1 MSAAQP
7 GKALADAA
15 VAVHWTDR
23 ADRPEP
29 REPLAGDDGAD
40 LVVVGGGFT
49 GLWTAI
55 LAKQRRPELDVLLL
69 EAHRLGHGGSGRNGG
84 FLSESL
90 THGLAHGAL
99 HWPGELDRLVALG
112 RENLLEIEK
121 FVRDQDIDA
130 DLRLCGKTAVA
141 TEPHEVGELSDEAEL
156 YRQHGMDARFLGA
169 GGVRADVNSPTYRA
183 GVRLPDAGG
192 LVDPARLTW
201 GLADAAQRLG
211 VRIHE
216 DSPVRGV
223 RERGGQVRLRTPRGV
238 VRAGGVVLGTNAFRA
253 PLRTVRRRVLPIWD
267 YVLVTE
273 PLSDQQWAELGWR
286 DRQGVTDSA
295 NRFHYYR
302 PTPDGRILWGGY
314 DAVYYFGGRTDPAL
328 ARHDAAHGQ
337 LARNFFRT
345 FPQLAGVR
353 FTHRWGGPIDSTTRF
368 TPLIGRT
375 GRIAYAVGYT
385 GLGVAASRFGART
398 ALDLLWG
405 EDTER
410 TRLELVRR
418 APTPFPP
425 EPLRW
430 PLVQLTRQALARAD
444 ENAGRRGRWL
454 TYLDRRGLGLGS

>member
-1 MSAAQP
+1 MPQP
-7 GKALADAA
+7 EAALADAEIA
-15 VAVHWTDR
+15 VLWTDR

-29 REPLAGDDGAD
+29 REPLTGDDRAD

-49 GLWTAI
+49 GLWAAI
-55 LAKQRRPELDVLLL
+55 LAKQQRPELDVLLL

-99 HWPGELDRLVALG
+99 HWPAELDRLVALG
-112 RENLLEIEK
+112 RENLLAIEK
-121 FVRDQDIDA
+121 FVQDEDIDA

-141 TEPHEVGELSDEAEL
+141 TEPHEVAELSEEAEL
-156 YRQHGMDARFLGA
+156 YREHGMTARFLGA

-183 GVRLPDAGG
+183 GVRLPEAGG

-201 GLADAAQRLG
+201 GLADAAHRLG

-216 DSPVRGV
+216 TSPVRGL
-223 RERGGQVRLRTPRGV
+223 RERGGQLRLRTPRGLI
-238 VRAGGVVLGTNAFRA
+238 RAGSALLGTNAFRA
-253 PLRTVRRRVLPIWD
+253 PLRTIRRRVLPIWD

-273 PLSDQQWAELGWR
+273 PLSAQQWAELGWR
-286 DRQGVTDSA
+286 DGQGITDSA

-314 DAVYYFGGRTDPAL
+314 DAVYYFGGRTAPAL
-328 ARHDAAHGQ
+328 ARHDAAHRQ
-337 LARNFFRT
+337 LVRNFFRT
-345 FPQLAGVR
+345 FPQLAGIR
-353 FTHRWGGPIDSTTRF
+353 FTHRWGGAIDSTTRF

-375 GRIAYAVGYT
+375 GRTAYAVGYT
-385 GLGVAASRFGART
+385 GLGVAASRFGAQT
-398 ALDLLWG
+398 ALDLLWD

-418 APTPFPP
+418 EPPPFPP

-430 PLVQLTRQALARAD
+430 PLVQLTRRALARAD

-454 TYLDRRGLGLGS
+454 RYLDRHGLGLGS

>member
-1 MSAAQP
+1 MPQSEA
-7 GKALADAA
+7 ALADAEIA
-15 VAVHWTDR
+15 VLWTDR
-23 ADRPEP
+23 ADRPPP
-29 REPLAGDDGAD
+29 REPLAGDDRAD

-49 GLWTAI
+49 GLWAAI

-69 EAHRLGHGGSGRNGG
+69 EAHHLGHGGSGRNGG

-99 HWPGELDRLVALG
+99 RWPAELDRLVALG
-112 RENLLEIEK
+112 QENLLAIEE

-130 DLRLCGKTAVA
+130 DLRLCGKTSVA
-141 TEPHEVGELSDEAEL
+141 TEPHEVAELSDEAEL
-156 YRQHGMDARFLGA
+156 YREHGMTARFLGA

-183 GVRLPDAGG
+183 GVRLPEAGG

-216 DSPVRGV
+216 TSPVRGL
-223 RERGGQVRLRTPRGV
+223 RERGGQVRLRTPRGL
-238 VRAGGVVLGTNAFRA
+238 VRAGSVLLGTNAFRA
-253 PLRTVRRRVLPIWD
+253 PLRTIRRRVLPIWD

-273 PLSDQQWAELGWR
+273 PLSDRQWAELGWR
-286 DRQGVTDSA
+286 DGQGITDSA

-314 DAVYYFGGRTDPAL
+314 DAVYYFGGRTAPAL
-328 ARHDAAHGQ
+328 ARHDAAHRQ

-345 FPQLAGVR
+345 FPQLTGVR
-353 FTHRWGGPIDSTTRF
+353 FTHRWGGAIDSTTRF

-375 GRIAYAVGYT
+375 GRTAYAVGYT
-385 GLGVAASRFGART
+385 GLGVAASRFGAQT
-398 ALDLLWG
+398 ALDLLWD

-418 APTPFPP
+418 EPLPFPP

-430 PLVQLTRQALARAD
+430 PLVQLTRRALARAD
-444 ENAGRRGRWL
+444 ENGGRRGRWL
-454 TYLDRRGLGLGS
+454 RYLDRHGLGLGS

>member
-1 MSAAQP
+1 MREAPLEA
-7 GKALADAA
+7 ALAEAE

-23 ADRPEP
+23 ADRPSP
-29 REPLAGDDGAD
+29 REPLTGDARAD

-49 GLWTAI
+49 GLWAAI
-55 LAKQRRPELDVLLL
+55 EAKQRRPELDVLLL

-99 HWPGELDRLVALG
+99 HWPSELDRLVELG
-112 RENLLEIEK
+112 RENLLAIEE
-121 FVRDQDIDA
+121 FVREQGIDA
-130 DLRLCGKTAVA
+130 DLRLCGKTSVA
-141 TEPHEVGELSDEAEL
+141 IEPHEVTELSEEAEL
-156 YRQHGMDARFLGA
+156 YREHGMTARFLGA
-169 GGVRADVNSPTYRA
+169 GGVRADVDSPTYRA
-183 GVRLPDAGG
+183 GIRLPDAGG

-211 VRIHE
+211 VRVHE
-216 DSPVRGV
+216 SSPVRGV
-223 RERGGQVRLRTPRGV
+223 RERGGEVRLRTPRAE
-238 VRAGGVVLGTNAFRA
+238 VRANGVVLGTNAFRA
-253 PLRTVRRRVLPIWD
+253 PLRTIRRRVLPIWD

-273 PLSDQQWAELGWR
+273 PLSEQQWAELGWR
-286 DRQGVTDSA
+286 DRQGITDSA

-314 DAVYYFGGRTDPAL
+314 DAVYYFGGRTDQSL
-328 ARHDAAHGQ
+328 AGHDAAHRQ

-345 FPQLAGVR
+345 FPQLEGVR

-398 ALDLLWG
+398 ALDLLWS

-418 APTPFPP
+418 KPMPFPP

-430 PLVQLTRQALARAD
+430 PLVQLTRRALARAD

-454 TYLDRRGLGLGS
+454 SFLDRRGIGLGS

>member
-1 MSAAQP
+1 MDAAQLDV
-7 GKALADAA
+7 ALADAA
-15 VAVHWTDR
+15 VTVFWTDR

-29 REPLAGDDGAD
+29 RGPLTGVHEAD

-49 GLWTAI
+49 GLWAAVE
-55 LAKQRRPELDVLLL
+55 AKRRRPELDVLLL

-90 THGLAHGAL
+90 THGLVHGAL
-99 HWPGELDRLVALG
+99 HWPAELPRLVELG
-112 RENLLEIEK
+112 RQNLREIDE
-121 FVRDQDIDA
+121 FVREHGIDA
-130 DLRLCGKTAVA
+130 DLRWCGRTAVA
-141 TEPHEVGELSDEAEL
+141 TEPHEVAELSDEAEL
-156 YRQHGMDARFLGA
+156 HREHGMAARFLGA
-169 GGVRADVNSPTYRA
+169 GGIRADVGSPTYRA
-183 GVRLPDAGG
+183 GLRLPDAGG

-201 GLADAAQRLG
+201 GLADAAERLG
-211 VRIHE
+211 VRVHE
-216 DSPVRGV
+216 ASPVRGL
-223 RERGGQVRLRTPRGV
+223 RERGGQVLVRTPRAR
-238 VRAGGVVLGTNAFRA
+238 VRAGEVLLGTNAFRA
-253 PLRTVRRRVLPIWD
+253 PLRTVRRRVLPVWD

-273 PLSDQQWAELGWR
+273 PLSDRQWAELGWR
-286 DRQGVTDSA
+286 DRQGITDSA

-302 PTPDGRILWGGY
+302 PTPDGRVLWGGY
-314 DAVYYFGGRTDPAL
+314 EPVYYFGGRTDPEL
-328 ARHDAAHGQ
+328 ARHDASHRQ
-337 LARNFFRT
+337 LARGFFRT
-345 FPQLAGVR
+345 FPQLEGVR

-418 APTPFPP
+418 PPLPFPP

-430 PLVQLTRQALARAD
+430 PLVQLTRRALARAD
-444 ENAGRRGRWL
+444 QNAGRRGRWL
-454 TYLDRRGLGLGS
+454 SFLDRHGVGLGS